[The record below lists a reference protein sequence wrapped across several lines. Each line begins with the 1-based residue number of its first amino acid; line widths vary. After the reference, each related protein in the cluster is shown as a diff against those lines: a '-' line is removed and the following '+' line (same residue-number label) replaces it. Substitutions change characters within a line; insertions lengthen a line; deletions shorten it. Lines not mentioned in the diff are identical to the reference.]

1 MDWVPKE
8 SEVKLDKVAIDAET
22 QNMLRA
28 RYGEDV
34 LAKLGGNLEVK
45 ATEVQKKDKKGDRK
59 RGERKERAPRPQ
71 KEKAEGAQEGT
82 EAQEPKERRAPR

>member
-1 MDWVPKE
+1 LDWVPKE

-82 EAQEPKERRAPR
+82 EAQ

>member
-34 LAKLGGNLEVK
+34 VNKLGANLEVK
-45 ATEVQKKDKKGDRK
+45 ATEVQKKDHKGGKRRTDRK
-59 RGERKERAPRPQ
+59 DRPQRPQ
-71 KEKAEGAQEGT
+71 KEKFECHFDYT
-82 EAQEPKERRAPR
+82 KF